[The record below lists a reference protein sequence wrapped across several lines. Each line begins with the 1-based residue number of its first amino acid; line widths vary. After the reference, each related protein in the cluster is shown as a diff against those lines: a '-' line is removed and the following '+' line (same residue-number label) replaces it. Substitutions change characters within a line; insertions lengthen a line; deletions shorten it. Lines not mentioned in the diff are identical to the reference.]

1 MSTGERRPPGNGSPG
16 NRPPGDGDAA
26 GSSRAAATGELD
38 APGSPGVPG
47 SPGGVL
53 VIGYGNV
60 LRSDDGVGVHAAGR
74 LARDPR
80 LARVDV
86 RAVVQLAPE
95 LAADFAEMSLVVL
108 VDASVDAAPGQVLVR
123 RLGGDEVAGSGGDGG
138 GPDGRAIGSL
148 GPSGGARPG
157 PGSTSHH
164 VGAEELVAIAG
175 ELYGAA
181 PEVVVVSV
189 GVATFDVGESLSPA
203 VAAALPDVADAVA
216 ELVASRWGR

>member
-1 MSTGERRPPGNGSPG
+1 MSTGERRPPG

-26 GSSRAAATGELD
+26 GSSPAAAAGELD